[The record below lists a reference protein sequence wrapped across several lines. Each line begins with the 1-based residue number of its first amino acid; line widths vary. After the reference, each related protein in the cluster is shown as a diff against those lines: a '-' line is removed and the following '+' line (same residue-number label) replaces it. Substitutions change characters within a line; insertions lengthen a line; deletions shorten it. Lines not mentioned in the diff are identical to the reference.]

1 MAMPASGCIGII
13 TCPNSVACTSI
24 AQAVDG
30 NVTPPKSLATLSATA
45 GKSAPH
51 SMTEFYSYSASF
63 TVSMDVVYNNGG
75 SGECME
81 GTACLRCWDTD
92 AGVCS
97 CFISSTNIA
106 SFDWNNI
113 PSGNYYVDMS
123 NVTSHLIG
131 ASLLTDYFWLDSY
144 GSGSGACTDCFTA
157 ANSVSFDIFDGE

>member
-1 MAMPASGCIGII
+1 MAMPASGCIALRTCITGCACSSISCAVAGI
-13 TCPNSVACTSI
+13 ACSP
-24 AQAVDG
+24 A
-30 NVTPPKSLATLSATA
+30 SLASLSVQA

-63 TVSMDVVYNNGG
+63 TVSMDVAYNNGG

-97 CFISSTNIA
+97 YFISSTNIA

-131 ASLLTDYFWLDSY
+131 ASLLTDYFWLDCY